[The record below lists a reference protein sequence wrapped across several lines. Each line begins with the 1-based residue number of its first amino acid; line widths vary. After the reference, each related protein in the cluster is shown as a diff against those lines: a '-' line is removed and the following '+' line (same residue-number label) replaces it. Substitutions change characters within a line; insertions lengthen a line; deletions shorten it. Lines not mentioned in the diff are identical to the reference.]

1 MIKLKLKKGIY
12 LKILFRKFAMCV
24 LKNKNNTKNKAMKTT
39 TNNRNDINLLLV
51 RLLIFKK

>member
-1 MIKLKLKKGIY
+1 
-12 LKILFRKFAMCV
+12 MCV
-24 LKNKNNTKNKAMKTT
+24 LKNKNNTKNRAIKIK